1 MSASAAMS
9 RKKAAAGVTSKP
21 TPQHAPKFGEVEDT
35 PKEISPNQLLVQHDY
50 KLHVFENKIKELH
63 ERTTFL
69 SRNQNSEGGL
79 STVNENMLTEALQ
92 AMDQRLDNLEEG
104 LTMMTKTN
112 NTTSITQLTQ
122 RIEKVEADQS
132 ELKALLL
139 KIQGLAMETQ
149 MRMMQFRGNETTT
162 TTTNTN
168 TTINSA
174 QTLNNSPTFPKTEV
188 ETITEEE
195 SGKKSKKNK

>member
-21 TPQHAPKFGEVEDT
+21 TPQHAPKFGEVQDT
-35 PKEISPNQLLVQHDY
+35 PKEISPNELLVQHDY

-112 NTTSITQLTQ
+112 NTTSNTQLTQ
-122 RIEKVEADQS
+122 RLEKVEADQS

-149 MRMMQFRGNETTT
+149 MRMMQLRGNETTT
-162 TTTNTN
+162 TN
-168 TTINSA
+168 TTVNSA
-174 QTLNNSPTFPKTEV
+174 QTLNNTPTFPTTEV

-195 SGKKSKKNK
+195 SGKKSKKNKQ

>member
-9 RKKAAAGVTSKP
+9 RKKAAAGVTSKA
-21 TPQHAPKFGEVEDT
+21 TPQHAPKFGEMEDT
-35 PKEISPNQLLVQHDY
+35 HKEISPNQLLVQHDY

-69 SRNQNSEGGL
+69 SRNSEGGL

-104 LTMMTKTN
+104 FTQISKTD
-112 NTTSITQLTQ
+112 NTTTSNSHLIQ
-122 RIEKVEADQS
+122 RLEKVEADQT

-149 MRMMQFRGNETTT
+149 MRMMQLRGNETTT
-162 TTTNTN
+162 TN
-168 TTINSA
+168 TTVNSG
-174 QTLNNSPTFPKTEV
+174 QTLNNTPTFPTTEV

-195 SGKKSKKNK
+195 TGKKSKKNKQ

>member
-21 TPQHAPKFGEVEDT
+21 TPQYTPKFGEMEDT

-69 SRNQNSEGGL
+69 SRNSEGGL

-92 AMDQRLDNLEEG
+92 AMDQRLDNLEDG
-104 LTMMTKTN
+104 LSMMSKTN
-112 NTTSITQLTQ
+112 NTTTSNSQLTQ
-122 RIEKVEADQS
+122 RLEKVEADQT

-149 MRMMQFRGNETTT
+149 MRMMQLRGNETTT
-162 TTTNTN
+162 TN
-168 TTINSA
+168 TTVHSA
-174 QTLNNSPTFPKTEV
+174 QTLNNTPTFPTTEV

-195 SGKKSKKNK
+195 SGKKSKKNKQ

>member
-1 MSASAAMS
+1 MSANAAMS
-9 RKKAAAGVTSKP
+9 IKKAAAGVTSKP
-21 TPQHAPKFGEVEDT
+21 TPQHAPKFGEMEDT
-35 PKEISPNQLLVQHDY
+35 PKEILPNELLVQHDY

-69 SRNQNSEGGL
+69 SKNQNSEGGL

-104 LTMMTKTN
+104 LTMISKTSN
-112 NTTSITQLTQ
+112 TQLTQ
-122 RIEKVEADQS
+122 RLEKVETDQTD
-132 ELKALLL
+132 LKALLL

-149 MRMMQFRGNETTT
+149 MRMMQLRGNETTT
-162 TTTNTN
+162 TNTKV
-168 TTINSA
+168 NSA
-174 QTLNNSPTFPKTEV
+174 QTLNNTPTFPTREV

-195 SGKKSKKNK
+195 SGKKSKKK

>member
-1 MSASAAMS
+1 MSANAAMS

-21 TPQHAPKFGEVEDT
+21 TPQHAPKFVEMEDT
-35 PKEISPNQLLVQHDY
+35 PKEILPNELLVQHDY

-69 SRNQNSEGGL
+69 SKNQNSEGGL

-104 LTMMTKTN
+104 LTMISKTSN
-112 NTTSITQLTQ
+112 TQLTQ
-122 RIEKVEADQS
+122 RLEKVETDQTD
-132 ELKALLL
+132 LKALLL

-149 MRMMQFRGNETTT
+149 MRMMQLRGNETTT
-162 TTTNTN
+162 TN
-168 TTINSA
+168 TTVNSA
-174 QTLNNSPTFPKTEV
+174 QTLNNTPTFPTREV

-195 SGKKSKKNK
+195 SGKKSKKK

>member
-21 TPQHAPKFGEVEDT
+21 TPQHVPKFGGMEDT
-35 PKEISPNQLLVQHDY
+35 PKEILPNELLVQHDY

-69 SRNQNSEGGL
+69 SKNQNSEGGL

-104 LTMMTKTN
+104 LTMISKTSN
-112 NTTSITQLTQ
+112 TQLTQ
-122 RIEKVEADQS
+122 RLEKVETDQTD
-132 ELKALLL
+132 LKALLL

-149 MRMMQFRGNETTT
+149 MRMMQLRGNETTT
-162 TTTNTN
+162 TN
-168 TTINSA
+168 TTVNSA
-174 QTLNNSPTFPKTEV
+174 QTLNNTPTFPTTEV

-195 SGKKSKKNK
+195 SGKKSKKK

>member
-21 TPQHAPKFGEVEDT
+21 TPQHAPKFGEMEDT
-35 PKEISPNQLLVQHDY
+35 PKEILPNELLVQHDY

-69 SRNQNSEGGL
+69 SKNQNSEGGL

-104 LTMMTKTN
+104 LTMISKTSN
-112 NTTSITQLTQ
+112 TQLTQ
-122 RIEKVEADQS
+122 RLEKVETDQTD
-132 ELKALLL
+132 LKALLL

-149 MRMMQFRGNETTT
+149 MRMMQLRGNETTT
-162 TTTNTN
+162 TN
-168 TTINSA
+168 TTVNSA
-174 QTLNNSPTFPKTEV
+174 QTLNNTPTFPTTEV

-195 SGKKSKKNK
+195 SGKKSKKINNK

>member
-1 MSASAAMS
+1 MSANAAMS

-21 TPQHAPKFGEVEDT
+21 TPQHAPKFGEMEDT
-35 PKEISPNQLLVQHDY
+35 PKEILPNELLVQHDY

-69 SRNQNSEGGL
+69 SKNQNSEGGL

-104 LTMMTKTN
+104 LTMISKTSN
-112 NTTSITQLTQ
+112 TQLTQ
-122 RIEKVEADQS
+122 RLEKVETDQTD
-132 ELKALLL
+132 LKALLL

-149 MRMMQFRGNETTT
+149 MRMMQLRGNETTT
-162 TTTNTN
+162 TN
-168 TTINSA
+168 TTVNSA
-174 QTLNNSPTFPKTEV
+174 QTLNNTPTFPTREV

-195 SGKKSKKNK
+195 SGKKSKKK

>member
-112 NTTSITQLTQ
+112 NTTSNTQLTQ
-122 RIEKVEADQS
+122 RLEKVEADQS

-149 MRMMQFRGNETTT
+149 MRMMQLRGNETTT
-162 TTTNTN
+162 TN
-168 TTINSA
+168 TTVNSA
-174 QTLNNSPTFPKTEV
+174 QTLNNTPTFPTTEV

-195 SGKKSKKNK
+195 SGKKSKKINNK

>member
-21 TPQHAPKFGEVEDT
+21 SPQVAPKFGEVEEV

-63 ERTTFL
+63 ERTTLL
-69 SRNQNSEGGL
+69 SRNQSGNGGL

-104 LTMMTKTN
+104 LTDLSKTN
-112 NTTSITQLTQ
+112 NTSNNSQLIQ
-122 RIEKVEADQS
+122 RLEKVEADQTD
-132 ELKALLL
+132 LKALLL

-149 MRMMQFRGNETTT
+149 MRMMQLRGNES
-162 TTTNTN
+162 NV
-168 TTINSA
+168 NSTS
-174 QTLNNSPTFPKTEV
+174 TLNNTSNLSTET
-188 ETITEEE
+188 EITNEEE
-195 SGKKSKKNK
+195 TVKKSKKNK

>member
-21 TPQHAPKFGEVEDT
+21 TPQHAPKFGEMEDI

-69 SRNQNSEGGL
+69 SKNQNSEGGL

-92 AMDQRLDNLEEG
+92 AMDQRLDNLEDG
-104 LTMMTKTN
+104 LSMMSKTN
-112 NTTSITQLTQ
+112 NTTSNTQLTQ
-122 RIEKVEADQS
+122 RLEKVETDQT

-149 MRMMQFRGNETTT
+149 MRMMQLRGNETTT
-162 TTTNTN
+162 TN
-168 TTINSA
+168 TTVNSA
-174 QTLNNSPTFPKTEV
+174 QTLNNTPTFPTTEV

-195 SGKKSKKNK
+195 SGKKSKKNKQ

>member
-21 TPQHAPKFGEVEDT
+21 TAQHAPKFGEMEDT

-69 SRNQNSEGGL
+69 SRNSEGGL

-92 AMDQRLDNLEEG
+92 AMDQRLDNLEDG
-104 LTMMTKTN
+104 LSMMSKTN
-112 NTTSITQLTQ
+112 NTTTSNSQLTQ
-122 RIEKVEADQS
+122 RLEKVEADQT

-149 MRMMQFRGNETTT
+149 MRMMQLRGNETTT
-162 TTTNTN
+162 TN
-168 TTINSA
+168 TTVNSA
-174 QTLNNSPTFPKTEV
+174 QTLNNTPTFPTTEV

-195 SGKKSKKNK
+195 SGKKSKKNKQ

>member
-21 TPQHAPKFGEVEDT
+21 SPQVAPKFGEVDES

-63 ERTTFL
+63 ERTTLL
-69 SRNQNSEGGL
+69 SRNQNPNGGL
-79 STVNENMLTEALQ
+79 SSVNENMLTEALQ

-104 LTMMTKTN
+104 LTEFSKTN
-112 NTTSITQLTQ
+112 NTKNNSQLIQ
-122 RIEKVEADQS
+122 RLEKIEADQTD
-132 ELKALLL
+132 LKALLL

-149 MRMMQFRGNETTT
+149 MRMMQLRGNES
-162 TTTNTN
+162 TTTNTPA
-168 TTINSA
+168 NSA
-174 QTLNNSPTFPKTEV
+174 SSVNNSSNLTTET
-188 ETITEEE
+188 ELTTEEE
-195 SGKKSKKNK
+195 TVKKSKKNKQ

>member
-21 TPQHAPKFGEVEDT
+21 TPQHAQKFGEVEDT

-69 SRNQNSEGGL
+69 SKNLNSEGGL

-104 LTMMTKTN
+104 LTKMWEWAKQQPMRERFVWP
-112 NTTSITQLTQ
+112 SYEL
-122 RIEKVEADQS
+122 EKGIYS
-132 ELKALLL
+132 YW
-139 KIQGLAMETQ
+139 
-149 MRMMQFRGNETTT
+149 
-162 TTTNTN
+162 
-168 TTINSA
+168 
-174 QTLNNSPTFPKTEV
+174 
-188 ETITEEE
+188 
-195 SGKKSKKNK
+195 KNKK

>member
-21 TPQHAPKFGEVEDT
+21 TPQHAPKFGEVQDT
-35 PKEISPNQLLVQHDY
+35 PKEISPNELLVQHDY

-112 NTTSITQLTQ
+112 NTTSNTQLTQ
-122 RIEKVEADQS
+122 RLEKVEADQS

-149 MRMMQFRGNETTT
+149 MRMMQLRGNETTT
-162 TTTNTN
+162 TN
-168 TTINSA
+168 TTVNSA
-174 QTLNNSPTFPKTEV
+174 QTLNNTPTFPTTEV

-195 SGKKSKKNK
+195 SGKKSKKINNK

>member
-21 TPQHAPKFGEVEDT
+21 SPQVAPKFGEVEEA

-63 ERTTFL
+63 ERTTLL
-69 SRNQNSEGGL
+69 SRNQSGNGGL
-79 STVNENMLTEALQ
+79 STVNENMLTDALQ

-104 LTMMTKTN
+104 LTDLSKTN
-112 NTTSITQLTQ
+112 NTTNNHQLIQ
-122 RIEKVEADQS
+122 RIEKVETDQS

-149 MRMMQFRGNETTT
+149 MRMMQLRGNETT
-162 TTTNTN
+162 NTSV
-168 TTINSA
+168 NSA
-174 QTLNNSPTFPKTEV
+174 QSLNNTPTFPTTEL
-188 ETITEEE
+188 ETNTEEE
-195 SGKKSKKNK
+195 SGKKSKKK